1 METSNIQINEIKY
14 KNYSFITASYF
25 GYEILINDEDKYIN
39 ITKLLNLINEEHRK
53 NNKPIKNF
61 YELIRYEDF
70 KEFEQELKDDL
81 TKIGTSGKSQELK
94 LYYNLNNVSNEFKG
108 TYIHEDLINYVL
120 MWADKKYAIKISRIL
135 KELNNNNIKRVQEL
149 TEELKNQ
156 NIEIL
161 NQNKKLIDKL
171 KETREKSIYEQTD
184 ELSNNSKIKLY
195 RLRRKEYKLKDEDIY
210 KLSYDQDK
218 DLNKDI
224 YELKEVF
231 TVNSASNILKSEG
244 LKQYY
249 NKGIRQFDKSNYDFV
264 INYIKPSMRVT
275 K

>member
-1 METSNIQINEIKY
+1 
-14 KNYSFITASYF
+14 
-25 GYEILINDEDKYIN
+25 
-39 ITKLLNLINEEHRK
+39 
-53 NNKPIKNF
+53 
-61 YELIRYEDF
+61 
-70 KEFEQELKDDL
+70 
-81 TKIGTSGKSQELK
+81 
-94 LYYNLNNVSNEFKG
+94 
-108 TYIHEDLINYVL
+108 
-120 MWADKKYAIKISRIL
+120 MWADKKYALYVNDIM
-135 KELNNNNIKRVQEL
+135 KELSNNNIKRVQEL

-184 ELSNNSKIKLY
+184 ELSNNSKIKL
-195 RLRRKEYKLKDEDIY
+195 YKLKDEDIY

-264 INYIKPSMRVT
+264 INYIKPSIRV
-275 K
+275 KIN

>member
-1 METSNIQINEIKY
+1 MKGLGGEKSHHQDLT
-14 KNYSFITASYF
+14 
-25 GYEILINDEDKYIN
+25 
-39 ITKLLNLINEEHRK
+39 
-53 NNKPIKNF
+53 
-61 YELIRYEDF
+61 YELRLGPQANHI
-70 KEFEQELKDDL
+70 
-81 TKIGTSGKSQELK
+81 
-94 LYYNLNNVSNEFKG
+94 NG
-108 TYIHEDLINYVL
+108 TYIHEDLLNYVL
-120 MWADKKYAIKISRIL
+120 MWADKKYALYVNDIM

-171 KETREKSIYEQTD
+171 KETRQKSIYEQTD
-184 ELSNNSKIKLY
+184 ELSNNSKIKL
-195 RLRRKEYKLKDEDIY
+195 YKLKDEDIY

-264 INYIKPSMRVT
+264 INYIKPSIRV
-275 K
+275 KIN